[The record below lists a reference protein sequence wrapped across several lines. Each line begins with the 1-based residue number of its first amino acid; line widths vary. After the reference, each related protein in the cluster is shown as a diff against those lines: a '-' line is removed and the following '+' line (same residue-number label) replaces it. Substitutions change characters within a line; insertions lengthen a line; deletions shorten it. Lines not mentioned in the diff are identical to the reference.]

1 MNLSHA
7 RTYAVAGL
15 IYLIRKKIEAV
26 DGLLRALA
34 EPVGDGE
41 GKALDKRLQV
51 VWDEAV
57 AVVRERLAKIT
68 LAELARGK

>member
-1 MNLSHA
+1 M
-7 RTYAVAGL
+7 
-15 IYLIRKKIEAV
+15 
-26 DGLLRALA
+26 LA
-34 EPVGDGE
+34 EPVGDGK